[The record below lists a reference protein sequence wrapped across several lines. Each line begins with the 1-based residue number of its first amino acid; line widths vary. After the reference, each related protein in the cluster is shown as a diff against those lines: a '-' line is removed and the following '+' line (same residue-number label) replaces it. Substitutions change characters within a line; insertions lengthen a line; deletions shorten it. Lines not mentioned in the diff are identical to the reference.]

1 MSLGKS
7 IGKTVVLIILIIIL
21 ILAGLL
27 WFDYLGVIQS
37 KKIFAPLY
45 KMFGLTPQS
54 SVSVQNVSDGAN
66 LDLDEARL
74 EKRLEELE
82 IRTQEL
88 DLRES
93 VIAEKEAV
101 NNQMSEELED
111 RRISQEER
119 EKTFNN
125 IQKKYDDRDVNI
137 GKNAQNLN
145 GMAPANAVAILLA
158 MDDQDMIDTL
168 RKVDEIAEQEGKSS
182 MVSYWMSLMPPE
194 RVAQIQR
201 KMTVK
206 PNSLE

>member
-1 MSLGKS
+1 M
-7 IGKTVVLIILIIIL
+7 LILLKYQYQIVNHILI
-21 ILAGLL
+21 AKNHLL
-27 WFDYLGVIQS
+27 LFQQLRFHVD
-37 KKIFAPLY
+37 P
-45 KMFGLTPQS
+45 
-54 SVSVQNVSDGAN
+54 VSVQNVSEGAN